1 VSIEIILLGNPLLR
15 QQSQVVDDI
24 ATPEVQALGEKML
37 GRVKAMNGMG
47 IAAPQ
52 LGTLKR
58 MFVMASHP
66 NQRYPYAPMMEAT
79 VVINPRIIAYSE
91 NKEKGWE
98 GCLSV
103 PGLRGEVWRH
113 KHIDVTYQTMN
124 GNQIETRY
132 EGFLARIFQHET
144 DHLDGYLFVD
154 RVESAHD
161 LMVEAE
167 WQKQVVPSM
176 QQREAEA

>member
-1 VSIEIILLGNPLLR
+1 MSTDIILLGNPLLR
-15 QQSQVVDDI
+15 QKSQVVDDI
-24 ATPEVQALGEKML
+24 YVSGVQALGKKML

-52 LGTLKR
+52 LGELKR

-66 NQRYPYAPMMEAT
+66 NERYPYAPLMEAT
-79 VVINPRIIAYSE
+79 VVINPQIIAYSE
-91 NKEKGWE
+91 SKEKGWE

-113 KHIDVTYQTMN
+113 KSVDVMYQTLT
-124 GNQIETRY
+124 GESIETRY
-132 EGFLARIFQHET
+132 EGFLARIFQHEN

-154 RVESAHD
+154 RVESGHD

-167 WQKQVVPSM
+167 WQKQIVSSM
-176 QQREAEA
+176 QEISDS